1 MREPGPKIGNG
12 SGDGSEG
19 RIADGPAVELRR
31 ASVRIDGRTV
41 LGPVDLR
48 VERGERWVLLGS
60 NGGGTTTLLALAGAR
75 RQPSSGRVAVLGA
88 ALGGSDVRGVH
99 PKVSHTSHVLA
110 ERLPPGLDVRTV
122 VLTGKRA
129 VLSPW
134 FQEFDADDEAR
145 AATLLDRVGCAHLA
159 ARRFDTCSQGERQRV
174 LLARALYPDPELLI
188 LDEPASGLDLP
199 ARETLI
205 DALETA
211 LARPSAPTTILATHH
226 LEEIPPSSTH
236 AALLREGR
244 LVANGEIGG
253 VLTPSRLE
261 ACFGIAMDVGRR
273 GTRWWATVRPRS

>member
-1 MREPGPKIGNG
+1 MSP
-12 SGDGSEG
+12 
-19 RIADGPAVELRR
+19 AAVELRQ

-41 LGPVDLR
+41 LGPLDLR
-48 VERGERWVLLGS
+48 VGRGDRWVLLGP
-60 NGGGTTTLLALAGAR
+60 NGGGKTTLLALAGAR

-88 ALGGSDVRGVH
+88 TLGSTDVRAIH
-99 PKVSHTSHVLA
+99 PTISHTSHVLA
-110 ERLPPGLDVRTV
+110 ERMPPGLTVRTV

-134 FQEFDADDEAR
+134 FQDFDVEDERR

-174 LLARALYPDPELLI
+174 LLARALYPRPELLI

-199 ARETLI
+199 AREILI
-205 DALETA
+205 EALEA
-211 LARPSAPTTILATHH
+211 VLAQPGAPTTILATHH

-236 AALLREGR
+236 AALLRDGR
-244 LVANGEIGG
+244 LVASGEIED
-253 VLTPSRLE
+253 VLTPSGLE

-273 GTRWWATVRPRS
+273 GARWWAAAHPRS